1 MATQV
6 QKKTGSEQQTQ
17 GQTSQTRYERGLKKM
32 SEIYGG
38 PVEQAIAPLRDLGR
52 YMVEFPYGDIYSR
65 DGLAVRDREIATIA
79 MLTALGGREPQLR
92 VHMASALNV
101 GLTAD
106 ELYEIIIH
114 TVIFAGFPTAINALS
129 VLGDFLSH
137 YHGRQENSEAVPSGS
152 PTQTI

>member
-65 DGLAVRDREIATIA
+65 NGLAVRDREIATIA
-79 MLTALGGREPQLR
+79 MLTALGGRDPQLR
-92 VHMASALNV
+92 VHMNSALNA
-101 GLTAD
+101 GLTPD

-114 TVIFAGFPTAINALS
+114 TVIFAGFPTAINAL
-129 VLGDFLSH
+129 VPLGEFLSK
-137 YHGRQENSEAVPSGS
+137 RDDAQKSV
-152 PTQTI
+152 

>member
-1 MATQV
+1 MTI
-6 QKKTGSEQQTQ
+6 QKHVKKGSEQQIQKETQ
-17 GQTSQTRYERGLKKM
+17 ESRYERGLKKM
-32 SEIYGG
+32 SEVYGV
-38 PVEQAIAPLRDLGR
+38 PVEEFVAPLRDLGR

-65 DGLAVRDREIATIA
+65 DGLAARDREIATIA

-114 TVIFAGFPTAINALS
+114 TVIFAGFPTAINAVN
-129 VLGDFLSH
+129 VLRDFLSQH
-137 YHGRQENSEAVPSGS
+137 DGAQENS
-152 PTQTI
+152 

>member
-1 MATQV
+1 MATQTQV
-6 QKKTGSEQQTQ
+6 KTGSEQQIQGETQ
-17 GQTSQTRYERGLKKM
+17 ETRYERGLRKM
-32 SEIYGG
+32 SEVYGV
-38 PVEQAIAPLRDLGR
+38 PVEEVVAPLRDLGR

-65 DGLAVRDREIATIA
+65 DGLATRDREIATIA

-114 TVIFAGFPTAINALS
+114 TVVFAGFPTAINALN
-129 VLGDFLSH
+129 VLRDFLSQH
-137 YHGRQENSEAVPSGS
+137 DGGQENS
-152 PTQTI
+152 